1 MSTFDFSFSQV
12 TEVEKREPRKSFSKP
27 KPDFWGRGR
36 RPRPRNEQAEAEKCF
51 RGSLFSTE
59 VTWEKLKSDVDQIS
73 SEESSQHNYQN
84 RMLFSF
90 VWLFRRFHQAIRL
103 WNSFDIFWNLEV
115 FFDPTLWKKFLSYF
129 LPNQKI
135 LSLFQKICPRTNFYI
150 CKNFSF
156 RLGQIFTYVKTM
168 KEKDLSPI

>member
-1 MSTFDFSFSQV
+1 MLATLRKNLSTSDFSFSQV

-90 VWLFRRFHQAIRL
+90 VWLFRRFHQAFIL
-103 WNSFDIFWNLEV
+103 WNSFEYSDIQFFEKKILRVFWLYPMKKIL
-115 FFDPTLWKKFLSYF
+115 FDFS
-129 LPNQKI
+129 PNHKI
-135 LSLFQKICPRTNFYI
+135 LSFS
-150 CKNFSF
+150 KNFF
-156 RLGQIFTYVKTM
+156 PTL
-168 KEKDLSPI
+168 KEKSFC

>member
-1 MSTFDFSFSQV
+1 MLATLRKNLSTSDFSFSQV
-12 TEVEKREPRKSFSKP
+12 TEVEKREMRKSFSKP

-90 VWLFRRFHQAIRL
+90 VWLFRRFLA
-103 WNSFDIFWNLEV
+103 
-115 FFDPTLWKKFLSYF
+115 FLSVF
-129 LPNQKI
+129 GLNLMKKI
-135 LSLFQKICPRTNFYI
+135 MLFVLVWRKKGINLRGKIYA
-150 CKNFSF
+150 
-156 RLGQIFTYVKTM
+156 
-168 KEKDLSPI
+168 

>member
-1 MSTFDFSFSQV
+1 MSTSDFSFSQV

-103 WNSFDIFWNLEV
+103 WNSFDISWNLEILKKCFLTLPHEKNFYLISRQITRFWA
-115 FFDPTLWKKFLSYF
+115 FFKKFV
-129 LPNQKI
+129 QGK
-135 LSLFQKICPRTNFYI
+135 
-150 CKNFSF
+150 
-156 RLGQIFTYVKTM
+156 IFTY
-168 KEKDLSPI
+168 EKIFPSD

>member
-1 MSTFDFSFSQV
+1 MLATLRKNLSTSDFSFSQV

-103 WNSFDIFWNLEV
+103 WNSFDIFWNLEILKKIPSV
-115 FFDPTLWKKFLSYF
+115 FWLHPMK
-129 LPNQKI
+129 
-135 LSLFQKICPRTNFYI
+135 
-150 CKNFSF
+150 KNFIWFLAKSQDSEPF
-156 RLGQIFTYVKTM
+156 SK
-168 KEKDLSPI
+168 KLS

>member
-1 MSTFDFSFSQV
+1 MLATLRKNLSSSDFSFSQV

-103 WNSFDIFWNLEV
+103 WNSFDIFWNLEILKKILSV
-115 FFDPTLWKKFLSYF
+115 FWLYPMKKFLFYF
-129 LPNQKI
+129 SPNQKI
-135 LSLFQKICPRTNFYI
+135 LSLFQKIFP
-150 CKNFSF
+150 S
-156 RLGQIFTYVKTM
+156 
-168 KEKDLSPI
+168 D

>member
-1 MSTFDFSFSQV
+1 MSTSDFSFSQV

-103 WNSFDIFWNLEV
+103 WNSFDISWNLEI
-115 FFDPTLWKKFLSYF
+115 LK
-129 LPNQKI
+129 NI
-135 LSLFQKICPRTNFYI
+135 LSVFLTLPHEKNFYLI
-150 CKNFSF
+150 SRQITRFWAFFWKSQILKNLQVF
-156 RLGQIFTYVKTM
+156 LLLVKS
-168 KEKDLSPI
+168 LS

>member
-1 MSTFDFSFSQV
+1 MLATLRKNLSTSDFSFSQV

-103 WNSFDIFWNLEV
+103 WNSFDIFWNLEILKKIQSV
-115 FFDPTLWKKFLSYF
+115 FWLYPMKKIFIWFLAKSQDSEPF
-129 LPNQKI
+129 SKN
-135 LSLFQKICPRTNFYI
+135 LSEEKFY
-150 CKNFSF
+150 
-156 RLGQIFTYVKTM
+156 TYV
-168 KEKDLSPI
+168 

>member
-1 MSTFDFSFSQV
+1 MLATLRKNLSTSDFSFSQV

-103 WNSFDIFWNLEV
+103 WNSFDSSWNLEILKNFLSV
-115 FFDPTLWKKFLSYF
+115 FWLYPMKKFFIWF
-129 LPNQKI
+129 LAKSQDSEHFSEKVKFWKI
-135 LSLFQKICPRTNFYI
+135 YKCFY
-150 CKNFSF
+150 
-156 RLGQIFTYVKTM
+156 Y
-168 KEKDLSPI
+168 

>member
-1 MSTFDFSFSQV
+1 MSTSDFSFSQV

-103 WNSFDIFWNLEV
+103 WNSFDISWNL
-115 FFDPTLWKKFLSYF
+115 
-129 LPNQKI
+129 KI
-135 LSLFQKICPRTNFYI
+135 LKNILSVFWLYPIKKIIWFLAKSQDSEPFS
-150 CKNFSF
+150 KKFSF
-156 RLGQIFTYVKTM
+156 RLGQIYTYV
-168 KEKDLSPI
+168 

>member
-1 MSTFDFSFSQV
+1 MVSIKL
-12 TEVEKREPRKSFSKP
+12 TENSSFSKP
-27 KPDFWGRGR
+27 RPDFWGRGC
-36 RPRPRNEQAEAEKCF
+36 RPRPRNEQAKDEKCF

-103 WNSFDIFWNLEV
+103 WNSFDIFWSV
-115 FFDPTLWKKFLSYF
+115 FWLYPMKKIFIWFLAKSQDSEPF
-129 LPNQKI
+129 SK
-135 LSLFQKICPRTNFYI
+135 K
-150 CKNFSF
+150 FSF
-156 RLGQIFTYVKTM
+156 RLGQIYTYV
-168 KEKDLSPI
+168 